1 MVKNQAVAEDPGR
14 LYEELELSNRA
25 LEAAREQVQAT
36 LDELERTNAALR
48 ATNDE
53 LETMAAELRSAQ
65 KELQAIS
72 DELRLRTAERD
83 EVRNFL
89 ESLVLSRR
97 GALAVVDRD
106 LRVSVWNEQ
115 SVDLWGFR
123 RDDVLGQHLLNMDFG
138 LPVEALRAP
147 IRAVL
152 DGEAPGRV
160 LVLEATNR
168 RGRELR

>member
-1 MVKNQAVAEDPGR
+1 M
-14 LYEELELSNRA
+14 
-25 LEAAREQVQAT
+25 
-36 LDELERTNAALR
+36 
-48 ATNDE
+48 
-53 LETMAAELRSAQ
+53 
-65 KELQAIS
+65 
-72 DELRLRTAERD
+72 
-83 EVRNFL
+83 
-89 ESLVLSRR
+89 
-97 GALAVVDRD
+97 VDRD

-168 RGRELR
+168 RGRELRCRVEMTPLLDRAREIRGAVVVMEETPADGL